1 MVVETIYLD
10 GKQSIEN
17 ISTESEIQSNSN
29 DVCRYWY
36 YTATQKSQARL
47 NRERRIPKSKPD

>member
-29 DVCRYWY
+29 DVYRYWY
-36 YTATQKSQARL
+36 
-47 NRERRIPKSKPD
+47 IPLHKNHKRG